1 MKTSYLSVMTGFP
14 SFGGVQEM
22 WEKGLGSS
30 RVLHCTYRRKR
41 DENKNEELANGKEE
55 REKER
60 CLYLTKLSG
69 APSDSTKKLTCYQ

>member
-41 DENKNEELANGKEE
+41 DENKNEGFANGKEE
-55 REKER
+55 RERER
-60 CLYLTKLSG
+60 KRD
-69 APSDSTKKLTCYQ
+69 AFI